1 MNQLFRNMS
10 FRSQIL
16 TILLLIT
23 FMLSGFSLVLVHAVD
38 KMNHVSNE
46 IKDED
51 VPQMVWLSYWEEQL
65 NIKEY
70 IVKNNLKNPT
80 VSLIE
85 EYQSYDTR
93 VIENNERYKQ
103 PVPKSL
109 IPLKEKIELLDFK
122 ISNNVQGLLKYGD
135 IEGAKEYL

>member
-1 MNQLFRNMS
+1 MAF
-10 FRSQIL
+10 
-16 TILLLIT
+16 LLGRAAEHKRI
-23 FMLSGFSLVLVHAVD
+23 HC
-38 KMNHVSNE
+38 E
-46 IKDED
+46 
-51 VPQMVWLSYWEEQL
+51 
-65 NIKEY
+65 
-70 IVKNNLKNPT
+70 NNLKNPT

-93 VIENNERYKQ
+93 VIEDNEKYKQ

-135 IEGAKEYL
+135 IEGAKEYLKRNYLPDSHQIKKILIVQKKRRLIHLIHYQIHCLSLLKIHYFYY

>member
-80 VSLIE
+80 
-85 EYQSYDTR
+85 
-93 VIENNERYKQ
+93 
-103 PVPKSL
+103 
-109 IPLKEKIELLDFK
+109 
-122 ISNNVQGLLKYGD
+122 
-135 IEGAKEYL
+135 